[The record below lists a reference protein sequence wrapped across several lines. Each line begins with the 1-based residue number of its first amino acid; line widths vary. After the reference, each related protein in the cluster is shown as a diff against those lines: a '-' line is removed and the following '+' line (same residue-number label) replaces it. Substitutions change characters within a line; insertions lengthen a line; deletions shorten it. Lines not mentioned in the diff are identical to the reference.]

1 MKLCE
6 AGRPTPASTFV
17 ADIAPVASLRECVNW
32 NPKKIFHQALCS
44 SVDEYCGS
52 DQVKLAAGGNP
63 MHIRQ
68 IVFAV
73 VMLGALV
80 RFGPAT
86 AEDGFP
92 AAEWER
98 VTPAEL
104 GWSESVL
111 AQARSFSDQ
120 IRSSA
125 VVIVQHGKVVAEW
138 GNTTKPM
145 EVASVRKSLLSALI
159 GIAVSDHLINL
170 DSTLGELG
178 IDDNPPGLT
187 GSEKGATVRELL
199 EARSGVYHAALYE
212 TPDMAKMRPPRGS
225 HPHGTFWYYN
235 NWDFNALGTI
245 YEHAT
250 GTGIFQALDR
260 KIAKPIG
267 MQDYRPQDGS
277 YVRGE
282 ASIHP
287 AYEIR
292 MSARDLARFALLYL
306 HRGNWA
312 GHQIVPREWVE
323 ESTRAYS
330 RAAFGPGYGYLWW
343 TGFLGGAVAPTVTLP
358 EGSFWAQGQGGQ
370 YALVVP
376 VLDLVVVHR
385 VDHDTPYTEPSMR
398 SFARLFWLILKAEGY
413 DPGPDASL
421 TAAIGERPTGE
432 TLAARLQGKTIS
444 FGPKLRD
451 GPFTMRF
458 EPDGRMTYP
467 HWKEFLGAAAG
478 TWTVAEDKLCILN
491 SGASR
496 RCYIP
501 VLNGQRIELFDQLGV
516 MQIDGVALP
525 Q

>member
-1 MKLCE
+1 M
-6 AGRPTPASTFV
+6 
-17 ADIAPVASLRECVNW
+17 
-32 NPKKIFHQALCS
+32 
-44 SVDEYCGS
+44 Y
-52 DQVKLAAGGNP
+52 
-63 MHIRQ
+63 IRQ

-73 VMLGALV
+73 VLLGALV
-80 RFGPAT
+80 RFGPAE

-98 VTPAEL
+98 VTPAES
-104 GWSESVL
+104 GWSETVL

-145 EVASVRKSLLSALI
+145 ELASIRKSLLSALI

-212 TPDMAKMRPPRGS
+212 TPNMAKMRPPRGS
-225 HPHGTFWYYN
+225 HPPGTFWYYN
-235 NWDFNALGTI
+235 NWDFNTLGTI

-250 GTGIFQALDR
+250 GSGIFEAFDQ

-267 MQDYRPQDGS
+267 MQDYREQDGS

-287 AYEIR
+287 AYAIR
-292 MSARDLARFALLYL
+292 MSARDLARFALFYL
-306 HRGNWA
+306 HKGNWA

-323 ESTRAYS
+323 ESTRSYS
-330 RAAFGPGYGYLWW
+330 RAASGQGYGYLWW
-343 TGFLGGAVAPTVTLP
+343 IGFLGGAVAPTVTLP
-358 EGSFWAQGQGGQ
+358 RGSFLAEGFGGQ

-376 VLDLVVVHR
+376 ALDLVVVHR
-385 VDHDTPYTEPSMR
+385 VDQDTPFTEPSMR
-398 SFARLFWLILKAEGY
+398 SIGRLFWLILKAEGY

-421 TAAIGERPTGE
+421 TAATGERPTGE
-432 TLAARLQGKTIS
+432 TLAAKFQSKTIS
-444 FGPKLRD
+444 FGNKLRD
-451 GPFTMRF
+451 GPRTMRF
-458 EPDGRMTYP
+458 EPDGRVTYT
-467 HWKEFLGAAAG
+467 HRDEALGPTAG
-478 TWTVAEDKLCILN
+478 TWTVMEDKLCILIL
-491 SGASR
+491 GAR
-496 RCYIP
+496 RSCYIP
-501 VLNGQRIELFDQLGV
+501 VLNGEQIELFDQLGV
-516 MQIDGVALP
+516 MQIAGVAQP

>member
-1 MKLCE
+1 M
-6 AGRPTPASTFV
+6 R
-17 ADIAPVASLRECVNW
+17 
-32 NPKKIFHQALCS
+32 
-44 SVDEYCGS
+44 
-52 DQVKLAAGGNP
+52 
-63 MHIRQ
+63 IRQ

-73 VMLGALV
+73 VLLGALV

-98 VTPAEL
+98 ATPAQV
-104 GWSESVL
+104 GWSETEL

-125 VVIVQHGKVVAEW
+125 VVIVQHGKVVADW
-138 GNTTKPM
+138 GNTTKPTAL
-145 EVASVRKSLLSALI
+145 ESIRKSLLSALI
-159 GIAVSDHLINL
+159 GIAMSDHLISL
-170 DSTLGELG
+170 GSTLGQLG
-178 IDDNPPGLT
+178 IDDHPPGLT
-187 GSEKGATVRELL
+187 GIEKGATVRELL
-199 EARSGVYHAALYE
+199 QARSGVYHAALYE
-212 TPDMAKMRPPRGS
+212 TPDMARMRPPRGS
-225 HPHGTFWYYN
+225 HPPGTFWYYN

-250 GTGIFQALDR
+250 GTGIFEALDR

-287 AYEIR
+287 AYAIR

-306 HRGNWA
+306 HKGHWA
-312 GHQIVPREWVE
+312 GHQIVPREWVD

-330 RAAFGPGYGYLWW
+330 RAPSGLGYGYLWW
-343 TGFLGGAVAPTVTLP
+343 NGFLGGAVAPTVTLP
-358 EGSFWAQGQGGQ
+358 EGSFWAEGAGGQ

-376 VLDLVVVHR
+376 ALDLIVVHR
-385 VDHDTPYTEPSMR
+385 VDRDTPSTEPSMR
-398 SFARLFWLILKAEGY
+398 SMARFFWLILKATGH

-421 TAAIGERPTGE
+421 TAATGERPTGE
-432 TLAARLQGKTIS
+432 TLAATFKGKTLS
-444 FGPKLRD
+444 FGAKLRN

-467 HWKEFLGAAAG
+467 HWDESLGPATG
-478 TWTVAEDKLCILN
+478 TWTVAENKLCILI
-491 SGASR
+491 SEARR

-501 VLNGQRIELFDQLGV
+501 VLNGERIELFDQLGV
-516 MQIDGVALP
+516 MQIAAVALP

>member
-1 MKLCE
+1 
-6 AGRPTPASTFV
+6 
-17 ADIAPVASLRECVNW
+17 
-32 NPKKIFHQALCS
+32 
-44 SVDEYCGS
+44 
-52 DQVKLAAGGNP
+52 

-68 IVFAV
+68 IVFTV

-92 AAEWER
+92 ATEWER

-104 GWSESVL
+104 GWSETEL
-111 AQARSFSDQ
+111 AQARSFSNQ

-145 EVASVRKSLLSALI
+145 ELASIRKSLLSALT
-159 GIAVSDHLINL
+159 GIAVSDHLIKL

-178 IDDNPPGLT
+178 IDDNPPSLT
-187 GSEKGATVRELL
+187 GIEKGATVRELL
-199 EARSGVYHAALYE
+199 EARSGIYHAALYE

-225 HPHGTFWYYN
+225 HRPGTFWYYN

-250 GTGIFQALDR
+250 GGGIFEELDQ

-277 YVRGE
+277 YERGE

-287 AYEIR
+287 AYAIR

-306 HRGNWA
+306 HQGNWA

-323 ESTRAYS
+323 ESTRRHS
-330 RAAFGPGYGYLWW
+330 RASFGFGYGYLWW
-343 TGFLGGAVAPTVTLP
+343 TGFMGGDVAPTVTLP
-358 EGSFWAQGQGGQ
+358 EGSFSAQGAGGQ

-376 VLDLVVVHR
+376 ALDLVVVHR
-385 VDHDTPYTEPSMR
+385 VDRDAPYTEPSIR
-398 SFARLFWLILKAEGY
+398 SIGRLFWLILKASGY

-421 TAAIGERPTGE
+421 TAAAGERPTGE
-432 TLAARLQGKTIS
+432 TLAAKFQGKTIS
-444 FGPKLRD
+444 FGAKLRD

-458 EPDGRMTYP
+458 EPDGRMTYQ
-467 HWKEFLGAAAG
+467 HWDESLGPKAA
-478 TWTVAEDKLCILN
+478 TWTVAENELCIV
-491 SGASR
+491 GAGR

-501 VLNGQRIELFDQLGV
+501 VLNGEQIELFDQLGV
-516 MQIDGVALP
+516 MQIAGVALP